1 MTPLN
6 GVPLT
11 GLRDAV
17 DRINPMNLIRLG
29 PAEGHESAIQN
40 PFSLLPVPFLGK
52 GGFVMR
58 IASRLVLS
66 AAFIA
71 LAGAASAADI
81 PKLTV
86 YTYSSFVAEWG
97 PGPKITPVFEQQC
110 GCKIEWVGIGD
121 GAGLLSR
128 LKLEGEKTPADIVL
142 GIDTSL
148 TAEAAATGLIAPHG
162 VDTSA
167 VKLPVA
173 WDDKNFVPYDYGYFA
188 FMWDTQQLKDPPKSL
203 ADLTASG
210 TEPKILL
217 EDPRTSTPGLGLML
231 WLKTVY
237 GDKASDAWKGLA
249 PKILTVSKSWDEA
262 YGLFTKGEAPL
273 VLSYTTSE
281 AYHVMEEKTDRYK
294 ALVFPEGNYMQ
305 VEVAGMLKTSK
316 HPALAKQFLQFLVSK
331 DFQTVIPTTNWM
343 LPVTDGAAPPEFATT
358 VPQPQK
364 ALLLPAAEVAQH
376 RAAWIKEWLDAVGQ

>member
-1 MTPLN
+1 MAPLN
-6 GVPLT
+6 GVPFS

-40 PFSLLPVPFLGK
+40 PFSLLPVPLFRQGGIAMRYSTHIILAATFLA
-52 GGFVMR
+52 V
-58 IASRLVLS
+58 SC
-66 AAFIA
+66 
-71 LAGAASAADI
+71 ASAAADA

-86 YTYSSFVAEWG
+86 YTYSSFVSEWG
-97 PGPKITPVFEQQC
+97 PGPKIAPIFEQQC
-110 GCKIEWVGIGD
+110 GCKIEWVGVGD
-121 GAGLLSR
+121 GAGLLSK
-128 LKLEGEKTPADIVL
+128 LKLEGVKTPADVVL
-142 GIDTSL
+142 GLDTSL
-148 TAEAAATGLIAPHG
+148 TAEATATGLIAPHG
-162 VDTSA
+162 VDVSA

-173 WDDKNFVPYDYGYFA
+173 WDDRNFVPYDYGYFA
-188 FMWDTQQLKDPPKSL
+188 FMWDTQQLKEPPKSL

-210 TEPKILL
+210 DAPKILL

-231 WLKTVY
+231 WLRSVY
-237 GDKASDAWKGLA
+237 GDKAVDAWKGMA

-281 AYHVMEEKTDRYK
+281 AYHVMEEKTERYK

-316 HPALAKQFLQFLVSK
+316 HPDLAKQFLQFLVSK

-343 LPVTDGAAPPEFATT
+343 LPVTEGAAPAEFATT

-364 ALLLPAAEVAQH
+364 TLLLPALEVAEH
-376 RAAWIKEWLDAVGQ
+376 RAAWIKEWLEAVGQ